1 MKCFKF
7 CCIFG
12 NETIYVCPG
21 QHKNRPGHLLWKKVD
36 FATALFSTQT
46 STKLETHTFQVIYG
60 QIEG

>member
-1 MKCFKF
+1 MKTSMYFF
-7 CCIFG
+7 P
-12 NETIYVCPG
+12 ND
-21 QHKNRPGHLLWKKVD
+21 QHHNRPGHLLWKKVD